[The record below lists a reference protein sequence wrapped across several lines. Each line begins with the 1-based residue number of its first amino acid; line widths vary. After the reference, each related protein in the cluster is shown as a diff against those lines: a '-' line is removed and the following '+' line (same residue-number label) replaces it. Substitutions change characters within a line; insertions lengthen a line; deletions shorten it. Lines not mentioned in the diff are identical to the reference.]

1 MDLNCLDTLMKNDIV
16 QNLVTENEE
25 IITSGAEV
33 FGEFPQVVKDYV
45 LEHLNTFLD
54 ADVKTTFENIK
65 VFTEASV
72 SQFMDELS
80 DQMVD
85 GKIITE

>member
-25 IITSGAEV
+25 IIVSGAAV
-33 FGEFPQVVKDYV
+33 LGEYPQVVKDYV
-45 LEHLNTFLD
+45 LEHLDTFID
-54 ADVKTTFENIK
+54 EDVKTTFENIK

-72 SQFMDELS
+72 SQFMSELS
-80 DQMVD
+80 DQMVS
-85 GKIITE
+85 GEVITE